1 MLTSEESSLR
11 RANVGTRLGASLI
24 VVGLAAV
31 ALALLVTGP
40 LAPVLSRVLDAPGSS
55 FFFAQSPAGAS
66 LFRNVGALGD
76 PAVAGTFV
84 IALCTIV
91 GVRAHTWAP
100 LLAGVVA
107 LVGAIVITGVVRL
120 ATSRS
125 SGFGP
130 IDGFPSGHAMAAA
143 SVFGT
148 LALLAAGSSL
158 PRRLKGLVVVLG
170 VAVPVA
176 VAWSRLALL
185 DHVPSDVIGGVL
197 LGAAWAAA
205 VVHAIRAPRDRKTSR
220 QPPAAG

>member
-1 MLTSEESSLR
+1 M
-11 RANVGTRLGASLI
+11 
-24 VVGLAAV
+24 

-40 LAPVLSRVLDAPGSS
+40 LAPVLSRDLDAPGSS
-55 FFFAQSPAGAS
+55 FFVAQAPAGAS
-66 LFRNVGALGD
+66 VFRNVGALGD
-76 PAVAGTFV
+76 PVVAGTIV

-100 LLAGVVA
+100 LFAGAAA
-107 LVGAIVITGVVRL
+107 LLGAIVITSVVRL

-125 SGFGP
+125 SGYGP

-158 PRRLKGLVVVLG
+158 PRGLKRLVVVLG
-170 VAVPVA
+170 VAVPVG

-205 VVHAIRAPRDRKTSR
+205 VVHAIRAPRDRHERREGARASC
-220 QPPAAG
+220 P

>member
-1 MLTSEESSLR
+1 MLTSGRSSLR
-11 RANVGTRLGASLI
+11 RLDIGTRLATSLI
-24 VVGLAAV
+24 IVGLAAV

-40 LAPVLSRVLDAPGSS
+40 LAPVLSRDLDGPGSS
-55 FFFAQSPAGAS
+55 FFFAQAPFGAS
-66 LFRNVGALGD
+66 LFRRVGALGD
-76 PAVAGTFV
+76 PVVAGSIV

-100 LLAGVVA
+100 LAAGVAA
-107 LVGAIVITGVVRL
+107 LLGAIVITTVVRL

-125 SGFGP
+125 NGYGP

-148 LALLAAGSSL
+148 LALLGAGSEL
-158 PRRLKGLVVVLG
+158 PRPLKRLLIVLG

-197 LGAAWAAA
+197 LGAAWAAT
-205 VVHAIRAPRDRKTSR
+205 VVRAIRAPRDPRER
-220 QPPAAG
+220 ARAPRP